1 MTAPT
6 DRTAEA
12 YRARIRALAETKRQP
27 RPERRPR
34 HRDPDAP
41 GRRPYPWTVDSV
53 DIGATDD

>member
-1 MTAPT
+1 MSDTP
-6 DRTAEA
+6 DRNSAA
-12 YRARIRALAETKRQP
+12 YREYVRGLAQAKRTR

-34 HRDPDAP
+34 HRDRAAP